1 MITKNNPKWLDT
13 FINVFSK
20 KEADNAELEKTAEK
34 VENQSELSAEAE
46 INVKSLPTVMWNDNK
61 FYVQLDPET
70 READV
75 LNEYGNVI
83 TTIKNVDSVEAVDEH
98 LNDSKDCSSKMQ
110 II

>member
-20 KEADNAELEKTAEK
+20 KEADNVESEKTAEK
-34 VENQSELSAEAE
+34 VEDQSELSAEAE

-61 FYVQLDPET
+61 FYVQLDHET
-70 READV
+70 KEADV
-75 LNEYGNVI
+75 LNEYGNVV

-98 LNDSKDCSSKMQ
+98 
-110 II
+110 